1 MRKVTKEYEVYK
13 FNELEKEV
21 QEKVLERYMQYEYE
35 FYVDNIL
42 YDDMIELA
50 KDSLQNYFKG
60 AEYNNIYYNL
70 SYSQGSGAMIEFN
83 IDLKDLNNKYKM
95 LTDEE
100 MKKCSDIGYTT
111 IKVYHNNSRYC
122 HERTFDIDWCDFTT
136 YDYMDEHCEDMEKVQ
151 KNIDAMIELFKG
163 DIVLMNKEIARGGYN
178 ILENKA
184 TFEEM
189 TMNDINDLEFLSDG
203 SVFDEYN

>member
-1 MRKVTKEYEVYK
+1 MRKVTKEYNVYK
-13 FNELEKEV
+13 FNELEKDVHE
-21 QEKVLERYMQYEYE
+21 EVLERYMQNEYE

-60 AEYNNIYYNL
+60 AKYNNIYYDL
-70 SYSQGSGAMIEFN
+70 SYSQGSGAMVEFN

-100 MKKCSDIGYTT
+100 VKKCSDIGYTT
-111 IKVYHNNSRYC
+111 IKVYHNNSRYY
-122 HERTFDIDWCDFTT
+122 HEYTFDIDWW
-136 YDYMDEHCEDMEKVQ
+136 DYTDNDNFEEIQ

-163 DIVLMNKEIARGGYN
+163 DIVLMNKQITGGGYN
-178 ILENKA
+178 ILENKS

-189 TMNDINDLEFLSDG
+189 TMDHINELEFLSDG
-203 SVFDEYN
+203 REFNEYN